1 MDKYQNVWWKWPI
14 QTSIR
19 SNESSIDNL
28 KGYLKKIKTNA
39 LKNPNLVNHYTLDT
53 CSCGRNIYYSTLF
66 GIQVPCI
73 HQILNK
79 NIDEKMILE
88 CLKFNCN
95 HFSKNSHNFYEEY
108 EIDTN
113 LNFLKK
119 KKNTNDIDENTFKL
133 FNYDE
138 IFEGDA
144 LGQIIQRTEFYL
156 ASVINEQK
164 INMAVLSVQVY
175 RDMISDDLIS
185 SLEKQDYS
193 QFLAL
198 YQYLLWIRV
207 MKDDVKI

>member
-1 MDKYQNVWWKWPI
+1 
-14 QTSIR
+14 
-19 SNESSIDNL
+19 
-28 KGYLKKIKTNA
+28 
-39 LKNPNLVNHYTLDT
+39 
-53 CSCGRNIYYSTLF
+53 
-66 GIQVPCI
+66 
-73 HQILNK
+73 
-79 NIDEKMILE
+79 MILE

-144 LGQIIQRTEFYL
+144 LGQIVQRTEFYF

-175 RDMISDDLIS
+175 RDMISDDLIA